1 METEISSE
9 TLEEL
14 TSANFWDFLDRLI
27 KSTRVRIDRPGGSRH
42 PRFPEIKYPLDYGYL
57 EGTTAADGGGIDVW
71 MGVSRNYAIT
81 AIIVT
86 VDLLKRDTEIKILL
100 GCTEDEIQTILDFH
114 NQKYMRAMLVRRPYI
129 QGECT

>member
-42 PRFPEIKYPLDYGYL
+42 LRFPEIKYPLDYGYL